1 MLARGLWLKTVT
13 LILVEAGIVFSV
25 VLLGLYL
32 RFPKRFDSILI
43 EQRGLYKI
51 ALTTIVCQ
59 FIFYLFDLYDVSKP
73 RLRRELLTDLFQ
85 AVGVVIAV
93 LGLIFML
100 RPTMLI
106 GYQENIEGL
115 GIVRYGNGVPAMAMI
130 LALAMMICWR
140 LGIHWVMR
148 HPRLGD
154 RILIVGTDTLAV
166 EVAREAM
173 LRRDLGYKVVGF
185 VSEDPT
191 LVGESPGIQKS
202 AGQKTAGPKVLGV
215 VSDLNRIVAEE
226 KIDRVVVALQD
237 RRGHM
242 PVDQLLK
249 LRLQGSAAIEE
260 GTALY
265 EKLTG
270 KLSVE
275 MLRPSWI
282 IFSGGGKRST
292 VWGIMRQLFNSVAA
306 LLGLLLS
313 SPIGLIAAIAI
324 KLDSPGPIFYMQERV
339 GKNGRSFKIIKFR
352 SMRQDA
358 EIAGTAQWAVA
369 RDPRITRVGSFMR
382 RTRIDEIPQFLNILR
397 GEMSFVGPRA
407 ERPQFVEQ
415 LTEQI
420 PFYSQ
425 RHLVEPG
432 LTGWAQV
439 NYGYGASVA
448 DAIQKLQYDLYYIKN
463 VSLLFDIWIMFKTI
477 KIVLFGYGR

>member
-1 MLARGLWLKTVT
+1 MVRRGIWLKTLT

-25 VLLGLYL
+25 VVLGLAL
-32 RFPKRFDSILI
+32 RFPKYFDSILF
-43 EQRGLYKI
+43 EQRGIYKI
-51 ALTTIVCQ
+51 ALPTVVCV

-85 AVGVVIAV
+85 AVGVVIAL

-100 RPTMLI
+100 RPTMLL
-106 GYQENIEGL
+106 GYLEEAGDGNM
-115 GIVRYGNGVPAMAMI
+115 VRYGNGVPVMAMM
-130 LALAMMICWR
+130 LALAMMILWR
-140 LGIHWVMR
+140 LAIHWVMR
-148 HPRLGD
+148 HPRLGE
-154 RILIVGTDTLAV
+154 RILIVGTDTLAT

-173 LRRDLGYKVVGF
+173 LRRDLGYKIVGF
-185 VSEDPT
+185 VSEDPK
-191 LVGESPGIQKS
+191 LVGQSLLN
-202 AGQKTAGPKVLGV
+202 PKVLGV
-215 VSDLNRIVAEE
+215 VGDLNRIVSEE
-226 KIDRVVVALQD
+226 KIDRVVIALQD

-249 LRLQGSAAIEE
+249 IRLQGSAAIEE
-260 GTALY
+260 GTSLY

-270 KLSVE
+270 KLSME

-292 VWGIMRQLFNSVAA
+292 VSQLARRLFNAVMAAIGLVLSLPIA
-306 LLGLLLS
+306 LL
-313 SPIGLIAAIAI
+313 AAITV
-324 KLDSPGPIFYMQERV
+324 KLDSPGPIFYTQERV
-339 GKNGRSFKIIKFR
+339 GKNGRVFRIIKFR

-358 EIAGTAQWAVA
+358 EKNGEAQWAVA
-369 RDPRITRVGSFMR
+369 GDPRITRVGSLLR
-382 RTRIDEIPQFLNILR
+382 KTRIDEIPQFVNILR

-407 ERPQFVEQ
+407 ERPVFVEQ

-439 NYGYGASVA
+439 NYGYGASVE
-448 DAIQKLQYDLYYIKN
+448 DAMQKLQYDLYYIKN

>member
-1 MLARGLWLKTVT
+1 MVRRGIWLKTLT
-13 LILVEAGIVFSV
+13 LILVEAGIVFTV
-25 VLLGLYL
+25 VVLGLYL

-43 EQRGLYKI
+43 EQRGIYKI

-73 RLRRELLTDLFQ
+73 RLRREVLTDLFQ

-100 RPTMLI
+100 RPTMLL
-106 GYQENIEGL
+106 GYLEEIKGL
-115 GIVRYGNGVPAMAMI
+115 GVVRYGNGVPVIAMF

-140 LGIHWVMR
+140 LAIHWVMR
-148 HPRLGD
+148 HPRLGE
-154 RILIVGTDTLAV
+154 RILVVGTDTLAV

-185 VSEDPT
+185 VSEDPK
-191 LVGESPGIQKS
+191 LVSQNLSIKNLS
-202 AGQKTAGPKVLGV
+202 GQNMSGSTVLGV
-215 VSDLNRIVAEE
+215 VTELNRIVTEE
-226 KIDRVVVALQD
+226 KVDRVVVALQD

-242 PVDQLLK
+242 PVDQLLQI
-249 LRLQGSAAIEE
+249 RLQGSAAIEE

-292 VWGIMRQLFNSVAA
+292 VWGVARRLFNIAMA
-306 LLGLLLS
+306 LIGIVLS
-313 SPIGLIAAIAI
+313 LPIAVLAAIAI
-324 KLDSPGPIFYMQERV
+324 KLDSPGPIFYTQERV

-358 EIAGTAQWAVA
+358 EKGGVAQWAAA
-369 RDPRITRVGSFMR
+369 RDPRITRIGSFIR
-382 RTRIDEIPQFLNILR
+382 KTRIDELPQFINILR
-397 GEMSFVGPRA
+397 GEMGFVGPRA
-407 ERPQFVEQ
+407 ERPVFVEQ

-439 NYGYGASVA
+439 NYGYGASVE
-448 DAIQKLQYDLYYIKN
+448 DSMQKLQYDLYYIKN